1 MITRSSCH
9 CAEDMSLMELSD
21 RAPWYEIFVRMGQ
34 DAGRNVACTRVNP
47 HWLLM
52 QEQSRSSILL
62 QLEQFVSENE
72 DGVYAD
78 DIRVYEG

>member
-1 MITRSSCH
+1 
-9 CAEDMSLMELSD
+9 MELSD

-34 DAGRNVACTRVNP
+34 DAGRECSMHKGKSSLATS
-47 HWLLM
+47 M